1 VRAGKH
7 GEQEEGVLENSIV
20 TIGWNDLP
28 NLSKIRTKEQLEKL
42 YDETYGPRKK
52 AHVSNVA
59 GQIWSFLKKINRGDL
74 VALPLKR
81 KSGIIIGEITGDYEF
96 RDIPRFNINHIRN
109 VKWIRTFPRSYFDQD
124 ILFSLGAFLTVG
136 QVRRKDAEARV
147 RRMLKGEKL
156 PPPEDSDLHDLEQ
169 QSKDNIVKFLAKKFA
184 GHDLTRLVDEILKAE
199 GYYTRISPPGPDE
212 GVDILA
218 GSGPLGFGSPRIC
231 VQVKSSSKP
240 ADVKIVRELEGVVKN
255 HKAEHGLLVSW
266 GGINGPAEK
275 EMSRSFFSIRLWDQ
289 DKIVEEILKNY
300 ENLGGS
306 VREELPLKKIWTLVE
321 ESDE

>member
-1 VRAGKH
+1 VRADKH
-7 GEQEEGVLENSIV
+7 GEQEEGALENNIV
-20 TIGWNDLP
+20 TIEWNDLP
-28 NLSKIRTKEQLEKL
+28 NLSKIGTKGQLEKL
-42 YDETYGPRKK
+42 YDETYGPKKK
-52 AHVSNVA
+52 AHVSNVT

-96 RDIPRFNINHIRN
+96 REIQSNIKHIRN
-109 VKWIRTFPRSYFDQD
+109 VKWIRTFPRSSFDQD

-136 QVRRKDAEARV
+136 QVRSEDAEARV
-147 RRMLKGEKL
+147 RSMLKGEKL

-231 VQVKSSSKP
+231 VQVKSSSTP

-306 VREELPLKKIWTLVE
+306 VKAELPLKKIWTLVE